1 MQNKTKVQ
9 TTEQTLK
16 NVQGSKCPS
25 LNKRGQQHSLENN
38 DVLQLWSFSTPLQTT
53 AAAHD
58 QKSLLCFQAEIEEV
72 GEEAP
77 HQTNPCRRYLTR
89 PTHSRWAC
97 VIFLVALPQTHF
109 HHFVR
114 PFVETETLKNEHNWF
129 VLNEREEYL
138 VTLELIETW
147 TKAQHVGEVVHQVN

>member
-1 MQNKTKVQ
+1 M
-9 TTEQTLK
+9 
-16 NVQGSKCPS
+16 QGSKCPS
-25 LNKRGQQHSLENN
+25 LNKRGQLHSLENN
-38 DVLQLWSFSTPLQTT
+38 DVLQSMKPSSFSTPLQTT
-53 AAAHD
+53 VAAHD
-58 QKSLLCFQAEIEEV
+58 RPQKSLLMLCFQAEIEEV

-109 HHFVR
+109 YHFVR
-114 PFVETETLKNEHNWF
+114 PFVVAAAETLKNEHNWF
-129 VLNEREEYL
+129 ILNEREESL